1 MSIDVALGA
10 NYTAASGLSDAGWM
24 FTTTKAPQDTP
35 AATCGSILI
44 RKSAVMEDGVETSLS
59 SNVVTISIPFRP
71 AAPTQV
77 RASAET
83 VKERADGGFVF
94 TGGLRVQ
101 QRWRSHQ
108 GRLHGRRKAG
118 LGSYQ
123 VREKATG
130 SSFESETVTLTVT
143 AMRFAHLPDGGNDR
157 AWYYAQI
164 IGAERYG

>member
-59 SNVVTISIPFRP
+59 SNVVPYP
-71 AAPTQV
+71 VQ
-77 RASAET
+77 AS
-83 VKERADGGFVF
+83 
-94 TGGLRVQ
+94 
-101 QRWRSHQ
+101 RSHAGPRI
-108 GRLHGRRKAG
+108 GRDCKRKGGWRLCLYRRTTSTAAMEIPPRSPARAAKSG

-143 AMRFAHLPDGGNDR
+143 AMRFAQLPDGGNER